1 MTRKWFLPIVLGIS
15 LLLVVPAFSQ
25 TEDEMVAKFL
35 KKAEADTKGKTQLG
49 YVYFNGTYGRLKN
62 ANDYNQFADGLSPLI
77 SGIDGS
83 YDHIDGIFRSKEFS
97 AGLGYM
103 VARKIAVS
111 AGLTYWLK
119 MGNTPVGDYD
129 FSAAFPTDTSAHT
142 GFELKSEVQ
151 VYGFATDVHYYLVNQ
166 PSLDGAMNALAV
178 KLSVGGGYYFA
189 RWSLWENYLGYNL
202 STGDYEEIGG
212 KLTGSAP
219 GVTVGAS
226 FEYPIKLAGLV
237 VEGGAQYQYLNF
249 TNMKWYNDQSQETVV
264 VHQGT
269 RDRVKLD
276 FSGPRAQFGLKRY
289 FNW

>member
-1 MTRKWFLPIVLGIS
+1 MKQFWFVTMVLGIA
-15 LLLVVPAFSQ
+15 LLLVVPVNAQ
-25 TEDEMVAKFL
+25 TEDEIIAKYL
-35 KKAEADTKGKTQLG
+35 KKAESTTKSKTQLG
-49 YVYFNGTYGRLKN
+49 YFYFNGTYGRLKN
-62 ANDYNQFADGLSPLI
+62 MNDYNQFAEGLSPLI
-77 SGIDGS
+77 SGINGS
-83 YDHIDGIFRSKEFS
+83 YDHIDGIFRSKEFN

-103 VARKIAVS
+103 VSRNMAVS
-111 AGLTYWLK
+111 AGLSYWLK

-129 FSAAFPTDTSAHT
+129 LSAAFPTDTSAHT

-151 VYGFATDVHYYLVNQ
+151 VYGFAADAHYYLVSPPDVNGVLK
-166 PSLDGAMNALAV
+166 SLAV

-189 RWSLWENYLGYNL
+189 RWSRWENYLGYNL

-212 KLTGSAP
+212 KLSGSAP

-237 VEGGAQYQYLNF
+237 IEGGARYQYLNF
-249 TNMKWYNDQSQETVV
+249 TSMKWYNDQSEETVV

-269 RDRVKLD
+269 GDRVKLD